1 MSDNQKKLPEKRP
14 LTVLERFR
22 QETADLRP
30 IADKPLESLEPGSPV
45 LPSSPEPRISY
56 PEAQFI
62 KKRQV
67 GENDIDLI
75 TVIVNI
81 YKVVKK
87 KTARI
92 LRLDKSS
99 KHEKEVKAMIPEN
112 DTNSDEME
120 PTGTPAN
127 VPDDSEAKAR
137 ADKEA
142 ADKAAAEAKAK
153 ADAEAKSKAEAERL
167 AREAKARA
175 DKEAADKAAAEA
187 KAKADAEAKSKAEA
201 ERLAREAKARA
212 DKEAADK
219 AAAEAKADADKAK
232 ADAAAGGHGHRKD
245 PPDDHDDPHVVIVP
259 ESKSNFLAFVLGIVC
274 AVGLIISLLAGLYF
288 YVYRD
293 QTIVHET
300 SRAMES
306 RIAAE
311 NAINSARRAE
321 ADAAIKVVEARAE
334 AEKYKQERIVPQP
347 YGFLVTPRTV
357 VDLST
362 NSTPPAPT
370 PATPPPSS
378 APVPV
383 IVPTETNGSVGHV
396 TVTNFVTVVQQQVVL
411 QQPPQHQ
418 QIISLPAGVYWQ
430 STPMIERYGYDR
442 QAQQGFNGYFY
453 FGR

>member
-127 VPDDSEAKAR
+127 VPDDS
-137 ADKEA
+137 
-142 ADKAAAEAKAK
+142 
-153 ADAEAKSKAEAERL
+153 
-167 AREAKARA
+167 EAKARA